1 MLANPAIALLTKT
14 LALHLYKNQVA
25 NPTQRFWSGGHQVVL
40 MMHVFSSV
48 QLHAL

>member
-1 MLANPAIALLTKT
+1 MLANPEIAWLTKT

-25 NPTQRFWSGGHQVVL
+25 NPMQRFWSGGHQVVL